1 MKEMRMRQTRNAES
15 AAPGARPWMRLAITV
30 LGLIAGLIG
39 IAGLA
44 WIVNPGTWLI
54 PAVPLFAIWLAIGVP
69 AGLLLLVAQSGRWLP
84 ALLLGAG
91 GMLLLYLLGWPLE
104 LGNANMGWGLFAVPP
119 VLGGIALALSAA
131 STDRVRLVALAAG
144 LLIIAVFVLPQYLRV
159 VDGYELARHYAAQGA
174 SNSDS
179 ASFLPMELWATAG
192 YLAVSLVLVTLPWVS
207 GKIPLPQRSAT

>member
-1 MKEMRMRQTRNAES
+1 MRQMRNAE
-15 AAPGARPWMRLAITV
+15 AAVPDAREWMRLAFTV

-44 WIVNPGTWLI
+44 WMVNPGTWLI
-54 PAVPLFAIWLAIGVP
+54 PAVPLFAIWLVAGVL
-69 AGLLLLVAQSGRWLP
+69 AGFLLLVAQSGRWLP

-91 GMLLLYLLGWPLE
+91 GLLLLYLLGWPLE

-119 VLGGIALALSAA
+119 VLGGIALGLSAV
-131 STDRVRLVALAAG
+131 STNRVRLVALVSG
-144 LLIIAVFVLPQYLRV
+144 LVIIAVFVLPQYLRV
-159 VDGYELARHYAAQGA
+159 VDGYELARHYSARGA
-174 SNSDS
+174 SNTDP

-207 GKIPLPQRSAT
+207 GKMPLPRRSAT